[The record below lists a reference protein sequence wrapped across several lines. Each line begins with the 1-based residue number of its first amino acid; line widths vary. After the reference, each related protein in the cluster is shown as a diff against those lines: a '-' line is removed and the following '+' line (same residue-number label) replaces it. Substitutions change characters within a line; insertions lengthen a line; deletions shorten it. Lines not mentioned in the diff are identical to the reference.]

1 MEKDNAL
8 VRILGNKY
16 FCLFWHLFAVVYIT
30 WYGTFP
36 NWASDVTFQATASQI
51 GLDFPWH
58 FKMWGIF
65 AAFSLLINI
74 TYMFRRYNYES
85 KIARRLMY
93 IGCGCIMITIN
104 IPSTEIMSLQLVAH
118 WSTALL
124 FAVLNAAAVGMF
136 LLHNIKKSKKVLAT
150 FIMFASMCAMMIILL
165 IAFGKNGAI
174 ESIPIWGAYLVLF
187 LMNFT
192 NAYEKDLNGEKAVYD
207 KKEAAKA
214 AVE

>member
-1 MEKDNAL
+1 MEKKDNFFVKLAK
-8 VRILGNKY
+8 NKY
-16 FCLFWHLFAVVYIT
+16 FCMFWHLFAVIFVT

-65 AAFSLLINI
+65 SAFSLLLNI
-74 TYMFRRYNYES
+74 TYMFRRYDYRS
-85 KIARRLMY
+85 KLARWLMY
-93 IGCGCIMITIN
+93 IGCFCIMITIN

-124 FAVLNAAAVGMF
+124 FAVLNAASIAMF
-136 LLHNIKKSKKVLAT
+136 LLHNLKKSKKVLAT
-150 FIMFASMCAMMIILL
+150 FIMFAAMCALMIILL

-187 LMNFT
+187 LMNYT
-192 NAYEKDLNGEKAVYD
+192 NAYEKDLNGTAAVQ
-207 KKEAAKA
+207 KKETVKK
-214 AVE
+214 